1 MLHRLVVGG
10 KMATATEFW
19 QMAPGQVWWLVEDM
33 MPDSI
38 LKRPKELKEL
48 VGMVKTSKAKEKAA
62 QNGE

>member
-10 KMATATEFW
+10 KMVSAGEFW
-19 QMAPGQVWWLVEDM
+19 GMTPGQVWWLVEDM

-48 VGMVKTSKAKEKAA
+48 VDMVKASKLKDQA
-62 QNGE
+62 NG